1 MKSYELHFSF
11 IHRAQISAPLDLL
24 SESLASSSSL
34 ISQLMKR
41 NEERGP
47 VASALAAKQSRRL
60 ANPKFKRRRTTTP
73 SPIDRIDSFSTR
85 EPLVFACNDPEGCPT
100 PVSGVKYNPNEF
112 GGPSTEKD
120 VLKVFFLNL
129 HFTIRE
135 IISYITEHS
144 SYDLDLR

>member
-1 MKSYELHFSF
+1 
-11 IHRAQISAPLDLL
+11 
-24 SESLASSSSL
+24 
-34 ISQLMKR
+34 MKR

-120 VLKVFFLNL
+120 VLKVFF
-129 HFTIRE
+129 
-135 IISYITEHS
+135 
-144 SYDLDLR
+144 

>member
-1 MKSYELHFSF
+1 MNLKKKRKKKLRKETQHEIRYELHFSF

-120 VLKVFFLNL
+120 VLKVFFFKSTLYY
-129 HFTIRE
+129 
-135 IISYITEHS
+135 S
-144 SYDLDLR
+144 